1 MTKGQR
7 KKQKRM
13 RRKLEQAT
21 MKIFS
26 EKRMC
31 RVKVCVMKAI
41 KS

>member
-13 RRKLEQAT
+13 RIKLERAT
-21 MKIFS
+21 MRIFS

-31 RVKVCVMKAI
+31 AVKVCVMKAI
-41 KS
+41 R